1 MEEEGVTTTTNTT
14 IVTGVGDHQSTVGEV
29 LATGFGAGEALFI
42 IGLDHVRSTLQ
53 WMEQGEAGY
62 QSEVV
67 ANTQTRISTLSS
79 LMMILTWTEGVIRLE
94 DLGHQ
99 VIGVGGQ
106 GV

>member
-1 MEEEGVTTTTNTT
+1 MEEEGVTTTTSTT
-14 IVTGVGDHQSTVGEV
+14 IVMAMEGHQSTVGEV

-53 WMEQGEAGY
+53 WTEQGEAEY

-67 ANTQTRISTLSS
+67 ANTQTRISTLFS
-79 LMMILTWTEGVIRLE
+79 LMMISTWTEGAIRLE

-99 VIGVGGQ
+99 VTGVGGQ